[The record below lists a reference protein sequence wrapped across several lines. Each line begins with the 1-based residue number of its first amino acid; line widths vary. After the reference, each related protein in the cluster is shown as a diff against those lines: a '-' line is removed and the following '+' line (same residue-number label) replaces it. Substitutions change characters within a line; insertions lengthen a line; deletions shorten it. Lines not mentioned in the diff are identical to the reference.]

1 MNTKIIEIKEYSN
14 KEVGLLTQAVLTEI
28 VIIFAI
34 ISMLSKE
41 FMPAFY
47 ATMTML
53 LFNLAYNNKKI
64 YKRKYMTSVYTI
76 VGIFVLITTIV
87 EYIF

>member
-14 KEVGLLTQAVLTEI
+14 KEVGLLTQAVLTEL
-28 VIIFAI
+28 VIIFAV
-34 ISMLSKE
+34 ISMLSEE

-47 ATMTML
+47 SVMTML

-64 YKRKYMTSVYTI
+64 YKRKYMTSIYVIT
-76 VGIFVLITTIV
+76 GIFVLITTIV